1 MVAGLTVRRK
11 AMKMRSLGVLSV
23 AAALVVAGLATVGTG
38 AAHAADLGVQQ
49 APARLTGPAERYSLT
64 LDDFGRGGGAYTTLD
79 NDSYWDG
86 RGHLFGFRRE
96 DAADFMGNPW
106 GGYLAG
112 GVVIAPDVATAERD
126 LDQAAQDWTKDWKDA
141 APLDM
146 PAVGDR
152 MVAVSRLSPWEI
164 AQDQPMTEVFVA
176 FRQGNASA
184 HFMFATMPGFD
195 PAAQASR
202 YAEVLLSHLQ
212 G

>member
-1 MVAGLTVRRK
+1 
-11 AMKMRSLGVLSV
+11 MKMRSLRMLSV
-23 AAALVVAGLATVGTG
+23 AAALVVTGVAGLGTG
-38 AAHAADLGVQQ
+38 AVNAAELDVQQ
-49 APARLTGPAERYSLT
+49 ATARITGSPERYSLT
-64 LDDFGRGGGAYTTLD
+64 LDDFGRGGGAYVTLD

-96 DAADFMGNPW
+96 DSADFMGNPW

-141 APLDM
+141 APFDM
-146 PAVGDR
+146 PAVGDQ
-152 MVAVSRLSPWEI
+152 MVAVSHLSSWEI

-176 FRQGNASA
+176 FRQGNATV
-184 HFMFATMPGFD
+184 HFMFATMPEFD
-195 PAAQASR
+195 PEAQATR
-202 YAEVLLSHLQ
+202 YAEILLSHIQ

>member
-1 MVAGLTVRRK
+1 
-11 AMKMRSLGVLSV
+11 MKMRSLRVLSV
-23 AAALVVAGLATVGTG
+23 AAALIATGLGTIGTG
-38 AAHAADLGVQQ
+38 SALAADLEIQQ
-49 APARLTGPAERYSLT
+49 APARMTGPAQQYSLT
-64 LDDFGRGGGAYTTLD
+64 LDDFGRGGGAYVTLD
-79 NDSYWDG
+79 NDAYWDG

-96 DAADFMGNPW
+96 DAADFMSNPW

-112 GVVIAPDVATAERD
+112 GVVIAPDVVTADRD

-141 APLDM
+141 ASLDL

-176 FRQGNASA
+176 FRQGNTTA

-195 PAAQASR
+195 PAAQATR
-202 YAEVLLSHLQ
+202 YAEILQSHLQ